1 MQIREGTMADAAVN
15 TPNDVVRFLVTQHEQ
30 IKALFAE
37 TLAASG
43 KAREQA
49 FVELRRLLAVHE
61 TAEEEIVHPRAK
73 RKIPNGDKIIG
84 ARLDEEHEA
93 KTVLSELEKLDVD
106 DQSFTDMLTKL
117 RDAVVE
123 HAEQE
128 ERQEFVKLAR
138 ELGDD
143 ELEHMGRAAKL
154 AEAVAPTRPHA
165 GVESQIAN
173 LFAGPFAAMMDRA
186 RDTIV
191 GKG

>member
-1 MQIREGTMADAAVN
+1 MADAAVE
-15 TPNDVVRFLVTQHEQ
+15 TPNDVVRFLVRQHEQ
-30 IKALFAE
+30 IKSLFAE

-43 KAREQA
+43 EAREHA

-93 KTVLSELEKLDVD
+93 KTVLAELEILDVD
-106 DQSFTDMLTKL
+106 SQSFTDMLTKL

-123 HAEQE
+123 HAGHEEQ
-128 ERQEFVKLAR
+128 QEFVKLEQ
-138 ELGDD
+138 ELGDE
-143 ELEHMGRAAKL
+143 ELQRMGRAAKL

-186 RDTIV
+186 RDTII

>member
-1 MQIREGTMADAAVN
+1 
-15 TPNDVVRFLVTQHEQ
+15 
-30 IKALFAE
+30 LFAE

-128 ERQEFVKLAR
+128 ETQEFVKLAQ

-186 RDTIV
+186 RDTII

>member
-1 MQIREGTMADAAVN
+1 MTDAAVQ
-15 TPNDVVRFLVTQHEQ
+15 TPTDVVRFLVRQHEQ
-30 IKALFAE
+30 IKSLFAE

-43 KAREQA
+43 KARERA

-84 ARLDEEHEA
+84 ARLDEEHDA
-93 KTVLSELEKLDVD
+93 KTVLAELEKLDVGTP
-106 DQSFTDMLTKL
+106 SFTDMLTKL

-128 ERQEFVKLAR
+128 EKQEFIKL
-138 ELGDD
+138 EQDLGDD
-143 ELEHMGRAAKL
+143 ELQHLGRAAML
-154 AEAVAPTRPHA
+154 AEAIAPTRPHA
-165 GVESQIAN
+165 GVESQVAN
-173 LFAGPFAAMMDRA
+173 LVAGPFAAMMDRA
-186 RDTIV
+186 RDIII

>member
-1 MQIREGTMADAAVN
+1 M
-15 TPNDVVRFLVTQHEQ
+15 
-30 IKALFAE
+30 FAE

-128 ERQEFVKLAR
+128 ETQEFVKLAQ

-186 RDTIV
+186 RDTII

>member
-1 MQIREGTMADAAVN
+1 MAQAAVN
-15 TPNDVVRFLVTQHEQ
+15 VVQFLVSQHEQ
-30 IKALFAE
+30 IKSSFAE

-43 KAREQA
+43 KAREKA

-73 RKIPNGDKIIG
+73 RKLPNGDKVIG
-84 ARLDEEHEA
+84 ARLEEEHEA

-106 DQSFTDMLTKL
+106 DPSFTDKLTKL
-117 RDAVVE
+117 RDAVLE
-123 HAEQE
+123 HAEHEEQE
-128 ERQEFVKLAR
+128 EFAKL
-138 ELGDD
+138 EQDLSND

-154 AEAVAPTRPHA
+154 AEAIAPTRPHA
-165 GVESQIAN
+165 GVESQVAN

-186 RDTIV
+186 RDTIM

>member
-1 MQIREGTMADAAVN
+1 MADAAVQ
-15 TPNDVVRFLVTQHEQ
+15 TPNDVIRFLVKQHEQ
-30 IKALFAE
+30 IKSLFAE

-43 KAREQA
+43 KARERN

-93 KTVLSELEKLDVD
+93 KTVLAELEKLDVD
-106 DQSFTDMLTKL
+106 AQSFTDMLTKL

-128 ERQEFVKLAR
+128 EQQEFVKLEQ

-143 ELEHMGRAAKL
+143 ELQRMGRAAKL

-165 GVESQIAN
+165 GVESQVAN

-186 RDTIV
+186 RDTIL

>member
-1 MQIREGTMADAAVN
+1 MHIREGTMADAAVN
-15 TPNDVVRFLVTQHEQ
+15 TPNDVVRFLVGQHEQ

-128 ERQEFVKLAR
+128 ERQEFVKLAQ

>member
-1 MQIREGTMADAAVN
+1 MADAAVQ
-15 TPNDVVRFLVTQHEQ
+15 TPDDVVRFLVRQHEQ
-30 IKALFAE
+30 IKSLFAE
-37 TLAASG
+37 TVAASG
-43 KAREQA
+43 EARERA

-93 KTVLSELEKLDVD
+93 KTLLAELEKLDVD
-106 DQSFTDMLTKL
+106 TQSFTDMLTKL
-117 RDAVVE
+117 RDVVVE
-123 HAEQE
+123 HAEHE
-128 ERQEFVKLAR
+128 EQQEFVKLEQ
-138 ELGDD
+138 ELGDE
-143 ELEHMGRAAKL
+143 ELQGMGRAAKL

-186 RDTIV
+186 RDTII

>member
-1 MQIREGTMADAAVN
+1 MADAAVK
-15 TPNDVVRFLVTQHEQ
+15 TPNDVVRFLVRQHEQ

-43 KAREQA
+43 KTREQA

-93 KTVLSELEKLDVD
+93 KTVLSELEKLNVD
-106 DQSFTDMLTKL
+106 DQSFTDMLTNL

-128 ERQEFVKLAR
+128 EKQEFVELAQ

-143 ELEHMGRAAKL
+143 ELDHLDRAAKL

>member
-1 MQIREGTMADAAVN
+1 MADAAVQ
-15 TPNDVVRFLVTQHEQ
+15 TPDDVVRFLVRQHEQ
-30 IKALFAE
+30 IKSLFAE

-43 KAREQA
+43 KARERA

-93 KTVLSELEKLDVD
+93 KTLLAELEKLDVD
-106 DQSFTDMLTKL
+106 TQSFTDMLTKL

-123 HAEQE
+123 HAEHE
-128 ERQEFVKLAR
+128 EQQEFVKLEQ
-138 ELGDD
+138 ELGDE
-143 ELEHMGRAAKL
+143 ELQGMGRAAKL

-186 RDTIV
+186 RDTII

>member
-1 MQIREGTMADAAVN
+1 MAQAAVN
-15 TPNDVVRFLVTQHEQ
+15 VVQFLVSQHEQ
-30 IKALFAE
+30 IKSSFAE

-43 KAREQA
+43 KAREKA

-73 RKIPNGDKIIG
+73 RKLPNGDKLVG
-84 ARLDEEHEA
+84 ARLEEEHEA
-93 KTVLSELEKLDVD
+93 KTVLAELEKLDVD
-106 DQSFTDMLTKL
+106 DQSFTDKLTKL
-117 RDAVVE
+117 RDAVLE

-128 ERQEFVKLAR
+128 EKQEFAKL
-138 ELGDD
+138 EQDLSSD

-154 AEAVAPTRPHA
+154 AEAIAPTRPHA
-165 GVESQIAN
+165 GVESQLAN

-186 RDTIV
+186 RDTIM

>member
-1 MQIREGTMADAAVN
+1 MADAAVN